1 MAWRRRSQDERRVC
15 SAPIPPRGDR
25 PRGGGLSTE
34 DRDECGGEAA
44 AKATDLTVTGSRAQ
58 GRRRRPENNA
68 PRQRATTTSRRSAMR
83 RHCRRRPLLL
93 VSAVS
98 VGNPP
103 SKRNNGRKKTKQR
116 RPTRRERRGGRPRS
130 RRPLHADSGGGD
142 EKCAARANR
151 IESWRND
158 VPLRAAP
165 RLTDVT
171 HGDAGVGLDSGAEIV
186 SAAPIDRPNQSEL
199 RYSSKPNCPA
209 VRRGRRALR
218 TQPTPRTSA
227 SSSSWR
233 R

>member
-1 MAWRRRSQDERRVC
+1 MRRRGRGEGHRPDGDGFTRPR
-15 SAPIPPRGDR
+15 SAPAAGEQCTPAAGDDHKPPIRNAT
-25 PRGGGLSTE
+25 PLP
-34 DRDECGGEAA
+34 AA
-44 AKATDLTVTGSRAQ
+44 AV
-58 GRRRRPENNA
+58 A
-68 PRQRATTTSRRSAMR
+68 PRLGRLRWKSTVEKEQWTK
-83 RHCRRRPLLL
+83 
-93 VSAVS
+93 
-98 VGNPP
+98 
-103 SKRNNGRKKTKQR
+103 KRTKQR

-171 HGDAGVGLDSGAEIV
+171 HGDAGVGLDSGAAIV

>member
-1 MAWRRRSQDERRVC
+1 MHPGSGRRPQAADPQC
-15 SAPIPPRGDR
+15 DATA
-25 PRGGGLSTE
+25 GGGRCSSSRPSPLEIHRRKGTM
-34 DRDECGGEAA
+34 DE
-44 AKATDLTVTGSRAQ
+44 
-58 GRRRRPENNA
+58 
-68 PRQRATTTSRRSAMR
+68 
-83 RHCRRRPLLL
+83 
-93 VSAVS
+93 
-98 VGNPP
+98 
-103 SKRNNGRKKTKQR
+103 KKTKQR

-171 HGDAGVGLDSGAEIV
+171 HGDAGVGLDSGAAIV

>member
-1 MAWRRRSQDERRVC
+1 MHPGSGRRPQAADPQC
-15 SAPIPPRGDR
+15 DATA
-25 PRGGGLSTE
+25 GGGRCSSSRPSPLEIHRRKGTM
-34 DRDECGGEAA
+34 DE
-44 AKATDLTVTGSRAQ
+44 K
-58 GRRRRPENNA
+58 
-68 PRQRATTTSRRSAMR
+68 
-83 RHCRRRPLLL
+83 
-93 VSAVS
+93 
-98 VGNPP
+98 
-103 SKRNNGRKKTKQR
+103 KRNNGAR
-116 RPTRRERRGGRPRS
+116 RDANGAVVDPGLGVRYTPIPAAAMRNARPES
-130 RRPLHADSGGGD
+130 
-142 EKCAARANR
+142 NR